1 MINKIANLPKPLRDS
16 LIYASALAFSKGLAL
31 LMVPVATNY
40 LTPEDYGR
48 LDVLQT
54 LADLLSIIIGMGLA
68 ESLFR
73 FAGSASNTEE
83 RKSAAANLFG
93 MSVVSGLLTL
103 IITQACAPFIASA
116 LPGDISLLEARLI
129 LVSLALC
136 SVILVPLAWLR
147 LEEKAGLYFLGSA
160 GMVLLQVS
168 IAIPLLMLGLG
179 VNGVLIGTLISTL
192 TLSSVLIYLQYKDTG
207 IAFNFAR
214 FKSYSCYGG
223 PLIFVGIA
231 GFILGSFDRWI
242 LADEVGTA
250 AMAQYALAA
259 KFGLMTAV
267 LIQPFDLWWHARR
280 FSCFEEANGA
290 VNCARYASLGIVI
303 ALFSCLIISILGP
316 TLVRIL
322 TPESYHGAIQYIP
335 WLALLAAIHNATST
349 LAFGAMSASHTIKP
363 ALIDCSAAAVALVAY
378 LLLIPL
384 YHAWGAI
391 AATYIALLGR
401 IIVMYWLS
409 QKERF
414 LPFSLFKLISLSLF
428 SLCLLILMPSTE
440 LSPTVFLQSTMLLLS
455 FLAATVFLGFI
466 PTKQIQLVM
475 LKLQRK

>member
-1 MINKIANLPKPLRDS
+1 MLNRLAKLPKPLRDS

-40 LTPEDYGR
+40 LTPQDYGR

-73 FAGSASNTEE
+73 FAGSETNTDE
-83 RKSAAANLFG
+83 RKQAAANLFG
-93 MSVVSGLLTL
+93 MAVISGVLTL
-103 IITQACAPFIASA
+103 IITQVCAPWIAST
-116 LPGDISLLEARLI
+116 LPGNISPLEARLI

-136 SVILVPLAWLR
+136 SVVLMPLAWLR
-147 LEEKAGLYFLGSA
+147 LQEKAGLYFLGSA

-168 IAIPLLMLGLG
+168 IAIPLLMLGFG
-179 VNGVLIGTLISTL
+179 VHGVLIGTLISTVI
-192 TLSSVLIYLQYKDTG
+192 LSSVLIYVQYKDTG

-250 AMAQYALAA
+250 AMADYALAA

-280 FSCFEEANGA
+280 FSCYAEKNGA
-290 VNCARYASLGIVI
+290 ENCARYASIGIVI
-303 ALFSCLIISILGP
+303 ALFSCLIISMLGP
-316 TLVRIL
+316 VLVRLL
-322 TPESYHGAIQYIP
+322 TPVSYYGAIQYIP

-349 LAFGAMSASHTIKP
+349 LAFGAMSATHTIKP
-363 ALIDCSAAAVALVAY
+363 ALIDSSAAALALVAY
-378 LLLIPL
+378 FILIPM

-391 AATYIALLGR
+391 ASTYLALVSRL
-401 IIVMYWLS
+401 ILMYIVS

-414 LPFSLFKLISLSLF
+414 LPFPLFKLMSLSLF
-428 SLCLLILMPSTE
+428 SLCALILIPTTE
-440 LSPTVFLQSTMLLLS
+440 LSLSVFIQSILLLLS
-455 FLAATVFLGFI
+455 FLGASIFLGFI
-466 PTKQIQLVM
+466 PIKQIQLVM
-475 LKLQRK
+475 LKMQGK

>member
-1 MINKIANLPKPLRDS
+1 MINKLANLPKPLRDS

-40 LTPEDYGR
+40 LTPQDYGR

-73 FAGSASNTEE
+73 FAGSESNTLE
-83 RKSAAANLFG
+83 RKQAAANLFG
-93 MSVVSGLLTL
+93 MAVISGLLTL
-103 IITQACAPFIASA
+103 IITQIFAPFIANA
-116 LPGDISLLEARLI
+116 LPGDISILEARLI

-136 SVILVPLAWLR
+136 SIILVPLAWLR
-147 LEEKAGLYFLGSA
+147 LQEKAGLYFLGSA

-168 IAIPLLMLGLG
+168 IAIPLLMLGFG
-179 VNGVLIGTLISTL
+179 VIGVLVGTLFSALI
-192 TLSSVLIYLQYKDTG
+192 LSSVLIYLQYKDTG

-250 AMAQYALAA
+250 EMAQYALAA

-280 FSCFEEANGA
+280 FSCYEEDNGA
-290 VNCARYASLGIVI
+290 NNCARYASLGIVL
-303 ALFSCLIISILGP
+303 ALFACLLISIIGP
-316 TLVRIL
+316 TLVRLL
-322 TPESYHGAIQYIP
+322 TPESYYGAIQYIP

-349 LAFGAMSASHTIKP
+349 LAFGAMSANHTIKP
-363 ALIDCSAAAVALVAY
+363 ALIDCTAALVALVGY
-378 LLLIPL
+378 FTLIPI

-391 AATYIALLGR
+391 AATYIALISRL
-401 IIVMYWLS
+401 IVMYMVS
-409 QKERF
+409 QKQRF
-414 LPFSLFKLISLSLF
+414 LPFPLLKLLGLTLF
-428 SLCLLILMPSTE
+428 SLCLLILMPSAE
-440 LSPTVFLQSTMLLLS
+440 FNLRVLFQSSLLLLS
-455 FLAATVFLGFI
+455 FLGTAIFLGFI
-466 PTKQIQLVM
+466 PIKHLQLVM

>member
-1 MINKIANLPKPLRDS
+1 
-16 LIYASALAFSKGLAL
+16 
-31 LMVPVATNY
+31 
-40 LTPEDYGR
+40 
-48 LDVLQT
+48 
-54 LADLLSIIIGMGLA
+54 
-68 ESLFR
+68 
-73 FAGSASNTEE
+73 
-83 RKSAAANLFG
+83 
-93 MSVVSGLLTL
+93 MSVVSGILTL
-103 IITQACAPFIASA
+103 VITQACAPFIASA
-116 LPGDISLLEARLI
+116 LPGNISLLEARLI

-363 ALIDCSAAAVALVAY
+363 ALIDCSAAAIALVAY
-378 LLLIPL
+378 LLLIPI

-391 AATYIALLGR
+391 AATYIALLSR
-401 IIVMYWLS
+401 IIVMYWVS

-414 LPFSLFKLISLSLF
+414 LPFPLVKLISLSLF
-428 SLCLLILMPSTE
+428 SLCLLVLMPSTE
-440 LSPTVFLQSTMLLLS
+440 LSLAVFLQSMILLLS
-455 FLAATVFLGFI
+455 FLASTVFLGFI
-466 PTKQIQLVM
+466 PIKQIQLVM

>member
-1 MINKIANLPKPLRDS
+1 MINRIANLPKPLRDS

-40 LTPEDYGR
+40 LSPQDYGR

-73 FAGSASNTEE
+73 FAGSAANSQE
-83 RKSAAANLFG
+83 RKYAAANLFG
-93 MSVVSGLLTL
+93 MSIISGLITL
-103 IITQACAPFIASA
+103 LITQACAPLIADA
-116 LPGDISLLEARLI
+116 LPGNVSLLEARLI
-129 LVSLALC
+129 LFSLALC
-136 SVILVPLAWLR
+136 SIVLVPLAWLR
-147 LEEKAGLYFLGSA
+147 LQEKAGLYFLGTA

-168 IAIPLLMLGLG
+168 IAIPLLIFGLG
-179 VNGVLIGTLISTL
+179 VTGVLIGTLISSVV
-192 TLSSVLIYLQYKDTG
+192 LSCVLIYLQFKDTG

-231 GFILGSFDRWI
+231 GFILGSFDRWL

-250 AMAQYALAA
+250 AMAEYALAA

-280 FSCFEEANGA
+280 FTCYEEENGA
-290 VNCARYASLGIVI
+290 ENCARYASLGIVL

-316 TLVRIL
+316 FLVRVL
-322 TPESYHGAIQYIP
+322 TPESYYGAIQYIP

-349 LAFGAMSASHTIKP
+349 IAFGAMSATHTIKP
-363 ALIDCSAAAVALVAY
+363 AMIDCSAAAVAFIAY
-378 LLLIPL
+378 LFLIPM

-391 AATYIALLGR
+391 AATYIAMVGR
-401 IIVMYWLS
+401 LIIMYIIS

-414 LPFSLFKLISLSLF
+414 LPFPLLKLFSLSLF
-428 SLCLLILMPSTE
+428 SLCLLMLIPTRE
-440 LSPTVFLQSTMLLLS
+440 LSSGVLLQSTLILLS
-455 FLAATVFLGFI
+455 FLGATIFLGFI
-466 PTKQIQLVM
+466 PVKKIQLVM

>member
-40 LTPEDYGR
+40 LSPQDYGR

-73 FAGSASNTEE
+73 FAGSATNTEE
-83 RKSAAANLFG
+83 RKYAAANLFG
-93 MSVVSGLLTL
+93 MSIISGLLTL
-103 IITQACAPFIASA
+103 IITQACAPIIANA
-116 LPGDISLLEARLI
+116 LPGDVSILEARLI
-129 LVSLALC
+129 LFSLALC
-136 SVILVPLAWLR
+136 SVVLVPLAWLR

-168 IAIPLLMLGLG
+168 IAIPLLILGLG

-192 TLSSVLIYLQYKDTG
+192 TLSFVLIYLQFQDTG
-207 IAFNFAR
+207 IAFDFAR

-223 PLIFVGIA
+223 PLIFVGVA

-250 AMAQYALAA
+250 AMAEYALAA

-280 FSCFEEANGA
+280 FSCYKEVNGA
-290 VNCARYASLGIVI
+290 ENCARYASLGIVL
-303 ALFSCLIISILGP
+303 ALFSCLLISMLGP

-322 TPESYHGAIQYIP
+322 TPESYYGAIQYIP

-349 LAFGAMSASHTIKP
+349 LAFGAMSATHTMKP
-363 ALIDCSAAAVALVAY
+363 ALIDCSAAALALVAY
-378 LLLIPL
+378 LILIPI

-391 AATYIALLGR
+391 AATYIAMLSRLL
-401 IIVMYWLS
+401 VMYLVS

-414 LPFSLFKLISLSLF
+414 LPFPLLKLMSLSLF
-428 SLCLLILMPSTE
+428 SLCLLILIPTTE
-440 LSPTVFLQSTMLLLS
+440 LNLSVFLQSLLLLLS
-455 FLAATVFLGFI
+455 FVGAAIFLGFI
-466 PTKQIQLVM
+466 PVNKIQLVL
-475 LKLQRK
+475 LKRQRK

>member
-1 MINKIANLPKPLRDS
+1 MLNKLAKLPKPLRDS

-40 LTPEDYGR
+40 LTPQDYGR

-73 FAGSASNTEE
+73 FAGSETNTHE
-83 RKSAAANLFG
+83 RNQAAANLFG
-93 MSVVSGLLTL
+93 MAVISGVLTL
-103 IITQACAPFIASA
+103 VITQACAPWIASA
-116 LPGDISLLEARLI
+116 LPGDISLLETRLI

-136 SVILVPLAWLR
+136 SVVLMPLAWLR
-147 LEEKAGLYFLGSA
+147 LQEKAGLYFLGSA

-168 IAIPLLMLGLG
+168 IAIPLLMLGFG
-179 VNGVLIGTLISTL
+179 VRGVLIGTLISSL

-207 IAFNFAR
+207 IAFNFVR

-250 AMAQYALAA
+250 AMAEYALAA

-280 FSCFEEANGA
+280 FSCYKEDNGA
-290 VNCARYASLGIVI
+290 ENCARYASIGIVI
-303 ALFSCLIISILGP
+303 ALFSCLLISIMGP
-316 TLVRIL
+316 PLVRLL
-322 TPESYHGAIQYIP
+322 TPASYYGAIQYIP

-349 LAFGAMSASHTIKP
+349 LAFGAMSATHTIKP
-363 ALIDCSAAAVALVAY
+363 ALIDCTAAALALAAY
-378 LLLIPL
+378 FTLIPM

-391 AATYIALLGR
+391 VATYIALVSRL
-401 IIVMYWLS
+401 IVMYIVS

-414 LPFSLFKLISLSLF
+414 LPLPLLKLIGLTLF
-428 SLCLLILMPSTE
+428 SVCLLILMPTTA
-440 LSPTVFLQSTMLLLS
+440 LSPSVFIQSTLLLLS
-455 FLAATVFLGFI
+455 FLGVSIFLGFI
-466 PTKQIQLVM
+466 PIKHIQLVM
-475 LKLQRK
+475 LKIQGK

>member
-40 LTPEDYGR
+40 LSPQDYGR

-73 FAGSASNTEE
+73 FAGSAANTEE
-83 RKSAAANLFG
+83 RKYAAANLFG
-93 MSVVSGLLTL
+93 MSIVSGLLTL
-103 IITQACAPFIASA
+103 IITQACAPIIANA
-116 LPGDISLLEARLI
+116 LPGDVSILEARLI
-129 LVSLALC
+129 LFSLALC
-136 SVILVPLAWLR
+136 SVVLVPLAWLR

-168 IAIPLLMLGLG
+168 IAIPLLILGLG

-192 TLSSVLIYLQYKDTG
+192 TLSLVLIYLQFKDTG
-207 IAFNFAR
+207 IAFDFAR

-223 PLIFVGIA
+223 PLIFVGVA

-250 AMAQYALAA
+250 AMAEYALAA

-280 FSCFEEANGA
+280 FTCYKEANGA
-290 VNCARYASLGIVI
+290 VNCARYASLGIVL
-303 ALFSCLIISILGP
+303 ALFSCLLISVLGP

-322 TPESYHGAIQYIP
+322 TPETYYGAIQYIP

-349 LAFGAMSASHTIKP
+349 LAFGAMSATHTMKP
-363 ALIDCSAAAVALVAY
+363 ALIDCSAAALALVAY
-378 LLLIPL
+378 FLLIPT

-391 AATYIALLGR
+391 GATYIAMLSRL
-401 IIVMYWLS
+401 IVMYFVS

-414 LPFSLFKLISLSLF
+414 LPFPLLKLISLSLF
-428 SLCLLILMPSTE
+428 SLCLLILIPRTE
-440 LSPTVFLQSTMLLLS
+440 LTLSTLIQNLLLLAS
-455 FLAATVFLGFI
+455 FVGAAIFLGFI
-466 PTKQIQLVM
+466 PTSKINLVM
-475 LKLQRK
+475 LKRQRK